1 MLRTI
6 FIILFMSSAYVAGFF
21 LKNLARSEYKWFESK
36 QRNKFG
42 KLKYLIAALGGLA
55 VGPEPSNMSVI
66 LIYGILIIYSS
77 LNLDMNKRIALR
89 SMLTQ
94 MGIFL
99 LFGAIGLLIA
109 LNS

>member
-1 MLRTI
+1 
-6 FIILFMSSAYVAGFF
+6 MSSAYVAGFF

>member
-6 FIILFMSSAYVAGFF
+6 LVIIFMSSAYVAGFF

-36 QRNKFG
+36 KGIRFG

-55 VGPEPSNMSVI
+55 IGPEPSNISIV

-77 LNLDMNKRIALR
+77 LNLEMNKRVALT
-89 SMLTQ
+89 SMMKQ

-99 LFGAIGLLIA
+99 LFGAIGLSVV